1 MFKRTLL
8 LVTLVAFLSSC
19 ATTKDDIVDKADSF
33 FKKIT
38 GQPDVVEVEDRT
50 TSSDSAQST
59 DSTEENVIAADSS
72 AYTSQSSEEQVSSSN
87 DSSTTNESSTS
98 ASDSSSG
105 SESTS
110 SSSTDSEANK
120 VVIIE
125 KSPLEKLKDTGVTFT
140 LYFKYD
146 GYDIDENSTKEII
159 EHANFMRDNPDVRL
173 RLVGHADERGT
184 REYNLALGENRA
196 LSVKEVLGL
205 YELSSRIDVV
215 SYGEER
221 PISTVHDESGWKQNR
236 RVEFAY
242 E

>member
-72 AYTSQSSEEQVSSSN
+72 AYKSQSSEQQVSS
-87 DSSTTNESSTS
+87 TNESSTS
-98 ASDSSSG
+98 SSDSSSG
-105 SESTS
+105 SESSS
-110 SSSTDSEANK
+110 SSSTDSEASK

-236 RVEFAY
+236 RVEFVY

>member
-50 TSSDSAQST
+50 TSSDSAEST

-72 AYTSQSSEEQVSSSN
+72 AYKSQSSEQQVSS
-87 DSSTTNESSTS
+87 TNESSS
-98 ASDSSSG
+98 SSSDSSSG
-105 SESTS
+105 SESSS
-110 SSSTDSEANK
+110 SSSTDSEASK

-146 GYDIDENSTKEII
+146 GYDIDENSTKDII
-159 EHANFMRDNPDVRL
+159 KHANFMRDNPDVRL

-236 RVEFAY
+236 RVEFVY

>member
-50 TSSDSAQST
+50 TSSDSAEST

-72 AYTSQSSEEQVSSSN
+72 AYKSQSSEQQVSS
-87 DSSTTNESSTS
+87 TNESSTS
-98 ASDSSSG
+98 SSDSSSG
-105 SESTS
+105 SESSS
-110 SSSTDSEANK
+110 SSSTNSEASK

-159 EHANFMRDNPDVRL
+159 KHANFMRDNPDVRL

-236 RVEFAY
+236 RVEFVY
-242 E
+242 D

>member
-50 TSSDSAQST
+50 TSSDSAEST

-72 AYTSQSSEEQVSSSN
+72 AYKSQSSEQQVSS
-87 DSSTTNESSTS
+87 TNESSTS
-98 ASDSSSG
+98 SSDSSSG
-105 SESTS
+105 SESSSSS

-236 RVEFAY
+236 RVEFVY
-242 E
+242 D

>member
-50 TSSDSAQST
+50 TSSDSAEST

-72 AYTSQSSEEQVSSSN
+72 AYKSQSSEQQVSS
-87 DSSTTNESSTS
+87 TNESSTS
-98 ASDSSSG
+98 SSDSSSG
-105 SESTS
+105 SESSS
-110 SSSTDSEANK
+110 SSSTDSEASK

-159 EHANFMRDNPDVRL
+159 KHANFMRDNPDVRL

-236 RVEFAY
+236 RVEFVY

>member
-50 TSSDSAQST
+50 TSSDSAEST

-72 AYTSQSSEEQVSSSN
+72 AYKSQSSEQQVSS
-87 DSSTTNESSTS
+87 TNESSTS
-98 ASDSSSG
+98 SSDSSSG
-105 SESTS
+105 SESSS
-110 SSSTDSEANK
+110 SSSTDSEASK

-236 RVEFAY
+236 RVEFVY

>member
-50 TSSDSAQST
+50 TSSDSAEST

-72 AYTSQSSEEQVSSSN
+72 AYKSQSSEQQVSS
-87 DSSTTNESSTS
+87 TNESSTS
-98 ASDSSSG
+98 SSDSSSD
-105 SESTS
+105 SESSS
-110 SSSTDSEANK
+110 SSSTDSEASK

-236 RVEFAY
+236 RVEFVY
-242 E
+242 D

>member
-50 TSSDSAQST
+50 TSSDSAEST

-72 AYTSQSSEEQVSSSN
+72 AYKSQSSEQQVSS
-87 DSSTTNESSTS
+87 TNESSTS
-98 ASDSSSG
+98 SSDSSSG
-105 SESTS
+105 SESSS
-110 SSSTDSEANK
+110 SSSTDSEASK

-159 EHANFMRDNPDVRL
+159 KHANFMRDNPDVRL

-236 RVEFAY
+236 RVEFVY
-242 E
+242 D

>member
-72 AYTSQSSEEQVSSSN
+72 AYKSQSSEQQVSS
-87 DSSTTNESSTS
+87 TNESSTS
-98 ASDSSSG
+98 SSDSSSG
-105 SESTS
+105 SESSS
-110 SSSTDSEANK
+110 SSSTDSEASK

-159 EHANFMRDNPDVRL
+159 KHANFMRDNPDVRL

-236 RVEFAY
+236 RVEFVY
-242 E
+242 D

>member
-50 TSSDSAQST
+50 TSSDSAEST

-72 AYTSQSSEEQVSSSN
+72 AYKSQSSEQQVSS
-87 DSSTTNESSTS
+87 TNESSTS
-98 ASDSSSG
+98 SSDSSSG
-105 SESTS
+105 SESSSSS
-110 SSSTDSEANK
+110 SSSTDSEASK

-159 EHANFMRDNPDVRL
+159 KHANFMRDNPDVRL

-236 RVEFAY
+236 RVEFVY

>member
-50 TSSDSAQST
+50 TSSDSAEST

-72 AYTSQSSEEQVSSSN
+72 AYKSQSSEQQVSS
-87 DSSTTNESSTS
+87 TNESSTS
-98 ASDSSSG
+98 SSDSSSG
-105 SESTS
+105 SESSS
-110 SSSTDSEANK
+110 SSSTDSEDSK

-236 RVEFAY
+236 RVEFVY

>member
-50 TSSDSAQST
+50 TSSDSAEST

-72 AYTSQSSEEQVSSSN
+72 AYKSQSSEQQVSS
-87 DSSTTNESSTS
+87 TNESSTS
-98 ASDSSSG
+98 SSDSSSG
-105 SESTS
+105 SESSS
-110 SSSTDSEANK
+110 SSSTDSEASK

-236 RVEFAY
+236 RVEFVY
-242 E
+242 D